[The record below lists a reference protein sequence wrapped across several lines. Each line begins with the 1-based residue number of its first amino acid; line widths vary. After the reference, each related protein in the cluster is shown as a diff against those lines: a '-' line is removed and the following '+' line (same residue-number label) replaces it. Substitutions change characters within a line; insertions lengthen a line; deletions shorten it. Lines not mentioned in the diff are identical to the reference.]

1 MNIILY
7 SRLNL
12 REGEALLGK
21 IQGKANINTHTHAHT
36 QPDKE
41 VGRGWAV
48 LHQSSA
54 KPAVSFYQDNRKE
67 TKVLRREKI
76 EVHIIREIAKVIDH
90 PKHPFA
96 ISLKCKGS
104 KRLLLHYDQE

>member
-1 MNIILY
+1 M
-7 SRLNL
+7 
-12 REGEALLGK
+12 GK